1 VAKKA
6 KKTKLKEFVL
16 DSSVALAWC
25 FPDEKA
31 PVPVAVLDSL
41 ATARGVVPSLW
52 YLEVANSLLVG
63 ERRKRSTEA
72 DTVNW
77 LRFLGSLPIAV
88 DEETFA
94 RAWSTI
100 LTLARSHNLSAYDA
114 SYLELASRRG
124 LPLASL
130 DKDLVTAAK
139 AIGIAEYTP

>member
-1 VAKKA
+1 MAKKA
-6 KKTKLKEFVL
+6 KKPKLKEFVL

-31 PVPVAVLDSL
+31 PTPEAVLDSL
-41 ATARGVVPSLW
+41 TAARGVVPSLW
-52 YLEVANSLLVG
+52 HLEVANSLLVG
-63 ERRKRSTEA
+63 ERRKRSSEA
-72 DTVNW
+72 ETVNW

-139 AIGIAEYTP
+139 AIGIAEYVP